1 MLSRHIAN
9 NRYMSYSLGKQILRN
24 TSFVFSAQIL
34 VLLISIARALIL
46 PKIFPVESFGY
57 WSVYWFY
64 TSYVGIFCLGFND
77 GIYLKFGEYNYEELP
92 HKLIR
97 SAVRLFT
104 WMLFSFT
111 AICILLIV
119 FFEDNSNIGYAL
131 LFASLN
137 IPVMG
142 LTSVFIYIFQITNQ
156 FKSCLLY
163 TSDAAD
169 D

>member
-111 AICILLIV
+111 AICILPWTWHV
-119 FFEDNSNIGYAL
+119 FGT
-131 LFASLN
+131 
-137 IPVMG
+137 G
-142 LTSVFIYIFQITNQ
+142 QCIFQRHTVY
-156 FKSCLLY
+156 L
-163 TSDAAD
+163 
-169 D
+169 